1 MSIYHPRFKRPIG
14 HDDVTQNVKHGSA
27 HAPSGA
33 RRVGPE
39 SARDWTLLRKVK
51 PLNYMLASSMQWL
64 TSLPKEVRPWAL
76 VRQYPRIANLLAALW
91 SNPATCAAYF
101 HSLLIDHRHGK
112 RKGFPADVHRELRK
126 LQNHYHR
133 QHLTLAE

>member
-14 HDDVTQNVKHGSA
+14 DDDVTQNVTHGSA
-27 HAPSGA
+27 HAPSVA

-39 SARDWTLLRKVK
+39 HTPDWTLLRKAK
-51 PLNYMLASSMQWL
+51 PVDYMLSSSMQWL

-76 VRQYPRIANLLAALW
+76 VRKYPRIANLLAAEW
-91 SNPATCAAYF
+91 GRPVTCTAYF
-101 HSLLIDHRHGK
+101 HSLFLDHRQGK

-126 LQNHYHR
+126 LQNHYHEES
-133 QHLTLAE
+133 LTLTE